1 MKIGIVGGTGGM
13 GEGFA
18 LRWCANHQIVIGSRD
33 KNKASEVASNYMKIA
48 QEFYKDK
55 IKSGGG
61 SSSEKEEVA
70 VGGVEGVGVGVEGV
84 GGNITGDNNFD
95 LATNDLDILILSIP
109 YESINDTCSKLSQ
122 NISDSCIIIS
132 PIVPM
137 KWTEKGFT
145 YIPFEEGKKTAAE
158 MVADN
163 FKSRSR
169 IVSAFHT
176 ISEVKLKKLDLTLD
190 VDTYICGDDPSVVG
204 KIKELASEI
213 PGLRPIYLGPLSMTY
228 QAEVLT
234 PMLLNG
240 AKKNKLKNPGLK
252 LVV

>member
-18 LRWCANHQIVIGSRD
+18 LRWCVNHQIVVGSRD
-33 KNKASEVASNYMKIA
+33 KNKASEVAKNYMKIA

-55 IKSGGG
+55 MK
-61 SSSEKEEVA
+61 
-70 VGGVEGVGVGVEGV
+70 
-84 GGNITGDNNFD
+84 GNISGDNNFD
-95 LATNDLDILILSIP
+95 LAKDLDILILSIP
-109 YESINDTCSKLSQ
+109 YESINDTCAKLSQ
-122 NISDSCIIIS
+122 VVNDNCIIVS

-137 KWTEKGFT
+137 KWEEKGFT

-158 MVADN
+158 LVADN
-163 FKSRSR
+163 FKTRSR

-176 ISEVKLKKLDLTLD
+176 ISEVKLKKLELNLD
-190 VDTYICGDDPSVVG
+190 ADTYICGDDLTTVQ
-204 KIKELASEI
+204 KIKDLVSEI
-213 PGLRPIYLGPLSMTY
+213 QGLRPIYLGQLSMTY

-252 LVV
+252 LVT

>member
-33 KNKASEVASNYMKIA
+33 KNKAAEVASNYMKIA

-55 IKSGGG
+55 INDGGG
-61 SSSEKEEVA
+61 G
-70 VGGVEGVGVGVEGV
+70 GGVVVGE
-84 GGNITGDNNFD
+84 GNISGDNNFD
-95 LATNDLDILILSIP
+95 LVKDLDILILSIP

-122 NISDSCIIIS
+122 DISDSCIIIS

-137 KWTEKGFT
+137 KWTEKGFI
-145 YIPFEEGKKTAAE
+145 YIPLEERKKTAAE
-158 MVADN
+158 LVADN

-176 ISEVKLKKLDLTLD
+176 ISEVKLKKLELTLD
-190 VDTYICGDDPSVVG
+190 VDTYICGDDMSVVE
-204 KIKELASEI
+204 KIKELVSEI
-213 PGLRPIYLGPLSMTY
+213 QGLRPIYMGPLSMTY
-228 QAEVLT
+228 QAEGLT

>member
-33 KNKASEVASNYMKIA
+33 KNKAAEVASNYMKIA

-55 IKSGGG
+55 IKKDGGG
-61 SSSEKEEVA
+61 
-70 VGGVEGVGVGVEGV
+70 GVGE
-84 GGNITGDNNFD
+84 GNISGDNNFD
-95 LATNDLDILILSIP
+95 LGKDLDILILSIP

-122 NISDSCIIIS
+122 DISDSCIIIS

-145 YIPFEEGKKTAAE
+145 YIPFEEGKRTGAE
-158 MVADN
+158 LVADN

-176 ISEVKLKKLDLTLD
+176 ISEVKLKKLELTLD
-190 VDTYICGDDPSVVG
+190 ADTYICGDDISVVE
-204 KIKELASEI
+204 KIKELVSEI
-213 PGLRPIYLGPLSMTY
+213 QGLRPIYLGPLSMTY

>member
-1 MKIGIVGGTGGM
+1 M
-13 GEGFA
+13 GEG
-18 LRWCANHQIVIGSRD
+18 
-33 KNKASEVASNYMKIA
+33 
-48 QEFYKDK
+48 
-55 IKSGGG
+55 
-61 SSSEKEEVA
+61 
-70 VGGVEGVGVGVEGV
+70 
-84 GGNITGDNNFD
+84 GNISGDNNFD
-95 LATNDLDILILSIP
+95 LVKDLDILILSIP

-122 NISDSCIIIS
+122 DISDSCIVVS

-137 KWTEKGFT
+137 KWTEKGFR

-158 MVADN
+158 LVADN

-176 ISEVKLKKLDLTLD
+176 ISEVKLKKLELTLD
-190 VDTYICGDDPSVVG
+190 ADTYICGDDTSVVE
-204 KIKELASEI
+204 KIKGLVSEI
-213 PGLRPIYLGPLSMTY
+213 PGLRPIYLGELSMTY

>member
-18 LRWCANHQIVIGSRD
+18 LRWCTNHQIVIGSRD
-33 KNKASEVASNYMKIA
+33 KNKASEVANNYMKIA
-48 QEFYKDK
+48 QEFYKEK
-55 IKSGGG
+55 MTEGG
-61 SSSEKEEVA
+61 
-70 VGGVEGVGVGVEGV
+70 
-84 GGNITGDNNFD
+84 GGNISGDNNFD
-95 LATNDLDILILSIP
+95 LAKQDLDILILSIP

-122 NISDSCIIIS
+122 DISDSCIIIS

-137 KWTEKGFT
+137 KWTEKGFR

-158 MVADN
+158 LVADN

-176 ISEVKLKKLDLTLD
+176 ISEVKLKKLELTLD
-190 VDTYICGDDPSVVG
+190 ADTYICGDDTSIVE
-204 KIKELASEI
+204 KIKELVSEI
-213 PGLRPIYLGPLSMTY
+213 QGLRPIYLGELSMTY

>member
-33 KNKASEVASNYMKIA
+33 KNKATEVANNYTKIA
-48 QEFYKDK
+48 QDFYKDK
-55 IKSGGG
+55 MN
-61 SSSEKEEVA
+61 
-70 VGGVEGVGVGVEGV
+70 
-84 GGNITGDNNFD
+84 GNISGDNNFD
-95 LATNDLDILILSIP
+95 LAKDLDILILSIP
-109 YESINDTCSKLSQ
+109 YESINDTCSRLSQ
-122 NISDSCIIIS
+122 VVSENCIIVS

-137 KWTEKGFT
+137 KWEEKGFT

-158 MVADN
+158 LVADN

-176 ISEVKLKKLDLTLD
+176 IAESKLKKIEVNLDA
-190 VDTYICGDDPSVVG
+190 DTYICGDDPSVVQ
-204 KIKELASEI
+204 KIKDLASEI
-213 PGLRPIYLGPLSMTY
+213 QGLRPIYLGQLSMTY

>member
-33 KNKASEVASNYMKIA
+33 KNKAAEVASNYMKIA

-55 IKSGGG
+55 INGGG
-61 SSSEKEEVA
+61 
-70 VGGVEGVGVGVEGV
+70 GGGGIGE
-84 GGNITGDNNFD
+84 GNISGDNNFD
-95 LATNDLDILILSIP
+95 LGKKDLDILILSIP

-122 NISDSCIIIS
+122 DISDNCIIIS

-158 MVADN
+158 LVADN

-176 ISEVKLKKLDLTLD
+176 ISEVKLKKLELTLD
-190 VDTYICGDDPSVVG
+190 ADTYICGDDTSVVE
-204 KIKELASEI
+204 KIKELVSEI
-213 PGLRPIYLGPLSMTY
+213 QGLRPIYLGPLSMTY

>member
-33 KNKASEVASNYMKIA
+33 KNKAAEVASNYMKIA

-55 IKSGGG
+55 IKKDGGG
-61 SSSEKEEVA
+61 G
-70 VGGVEGVGVGVEGV
+70 GGVGE
-84 GGNITGDNNFD
+84 GNISGDNNFD
-95 LATNDLDILILSIP
+95 LGKKDLDILILSIP

-122 NISDSCIIIS
+122 DISDSCIIIS

-158 MVADN
+158 LVADN

-176 ISEVKLKKLDLTLD
+176 ISEVKLKKLELTLD
-190 VDTYICGDDPSVVG
+190 ADTYICGDDTSVVE
-204 KIKELASEI
+204 KIKELVSEI
-213 PGLRPIYLGPLSMTY
+213 QELRPIYLGPLSMTY

>member
-33 KNKASEVASNYMKIA
+33 KNKAAEVASNYMKIA

-55 IKSGGG
+55 IKRGGG
-61 SSSEKEEVA
+61 
-70 VGGVEGVGVGVEGV
+70 GGIGE
-84 GGNITGDNNFD
+84 GNISGDNNFD
-95 LATNDLDILILSIP
+95 LGKKDLDILILSIP

-122 NISDSCIIIS
+122 DISDSCIIIS

-158 MVADN
+158 LVADN

-176 ISEVKLKKLDLTLD
+176 ISEVKLKKLELTLD
-190 VDTYICGDDPSVVG
+190 ADTYICGDDTSVIE
-204 KIKELASEI
+204 KIKELVSDI
-213 PGLRPIYLGPLSMTY
+213 QGLRPIYLGPLSMTY

>member
-18 LRWCANHQIVIGSRD
+18 LRWCVNHQIVIGSRD
-33 KNKASEVASNYMKIA
+33 KNKASEVANNYTKIA

-55 IKSGGG
+55 KIGSGG
-61 SSSEKEEVA
+61 ET
-70 VGGVEGVGVGVEGV
+70 
-84 GGNITGDNNFD
+84 GNISGDNNFD
-95 LATNDLDILILSIP
+95 LVKDLDILILSIP
-109 YESINDTCSKLSQ
+109 YESINDTCSKLSKDT
-122 NISDSCIIIS
+122 SDSCIVVS

-137 KWTEKGFT
+137 KWTEKGFR

-158 MVADN
+158 LVADN

-169 IVSAFHT
+169 IISAFHT
-176 ISEVKLKKLDLTLD
+176 ISEVKLKKLELTLD
-190 VDTYICGDDPSVVG
+190 ADTYICGDDTSVVE
-204 KIKELASEI
+204 KIKGLVSEI
-213 PGLRPIYLGPLSMTY
+213 SGLRPIYLGELSMSY

>member
-33 KNKASEVASNYMKIA
+33 KNKAAEVASNYMKIA

-55 IKSGGG
+55 IKGGG
-61 SSSEKEEVA
+61 E
-70 VGGVEGVGVGVEGV
+70 GGVGE
-84 GGNITGDNNFD
+84 GNISGDNNFD
-95 LATNDLDILILSIP
+95 LGKKDLDILILSIP

-122 NISDSCIIIS
+122 DISDNCIIIS

-158 MVADN
+158 LVADN

-176 ISEVKLKKLDLTLD
+176 ISEVKLKKLELTLD
-190 VDTYICGDDPSVVG
+190 ADTYICGDDTSVVE
-204 KIKELASEI
+204 KIKELVSEI
-213 PGLRPIYLGPLSMTY
+213 QGLRPIYLGPLSMTY

>member
-33 KNKASEVASNYMKIA
+33 KNKAAEVASNYMKIA

-55 IKSGGG
+55 IKNDGGEGGG
-61 SSSEKEEVA
+61 I
-70 VGGVEGVGVGVEGV
+70 GN
-84 GGNITGDNNFD
+84 GNISGDNNFD
-95 LATNDLDILILSIP
+95 LGKKDLDILILSIP
-109 YESINDTCSKLSQ
+109 YESISDTCSKLSQ
-122 NISDSCIIIS
+122 DISDSCIIIS

-158 MVADN
+158 LVADN

-176 ISEVKLKKLDLTLD
+176 ISEVKLKKLELTLD
-190 VDTYICGDDPSVVG
+190 ADTYICGDDPSVVE
-204 KIKELASEI
+204 KIKELVSEI
-213 PGLRPIYLGPLSMTY
+213 QGLRPIYLGPLSMTY

>member
-18 LRWCANHQIVIGSRD
+18 LRWCVNHQIVIGSRD
-33 KNKASEVASNYMKIA
+33 KNKASEVANNYTKIA

-55 IKSGGG
+55 KIGRDG
-61 SSSEKEEVA
+61 ET
-70 VGGVEGVGVGVEGV
+70 
-84 GGNITGDNNFD
+84 GNISGDNNFD
-95 LATNDLDILILSIP
+95 LAKDLDILILSIP

-122 NISDSCIIIS
+122 DTSDNCIIVS

-137 KWTEKGFT
+137 KWTEKGFR

-158 MVADN
+158 LVADN

-176 ISEVKLKKLDLTLD
+176 ISEVKLKKLELTLD
-190 VDTYICGDDPSVVG
+190 ADTYICGDDTSVVE
-204 KIKELASEI
+204 KIKGLVSEI
-213 PGLRPIYLGPLSMTY
+213 PGLRPIYLGELSMTY

>member
-33 KNKASEVASNYMKIA
+33 KNKAAEVASNYMKIA
-48 QEFYKDK
+48 QEVYKDK
-55 IKSGGG
+55 IKGGG
-61 SSSEKEEVA
+61 GIGE
-70 VGGVEGVGVGVEGV
+70 
-84 GGNITGDNNFD
+84 GNISGDNNFD
-95 LATNDLDILILSIP
+95 LGKKDLDILILSIP

-122 NISDSCIIIS
+122 DISDSCIIIS

-158 MVADN
+158 LVADN

-176 ISEVKLKKLDLTLD
+176 ISEVKLKKLELTLD
-190 VDTYICGDDPSVVG
+190 ADTYICGDDTSVVE
-204 KIKELASEI
+204 KIKELVSEI
-213 PGLRPIYLGPLSMTY
+213 QGLRPIYLGPLSMTY

>member
-33 KNKASEVASNYMKIA
+33 KNKAAEVADNYMKIA

-55 IKSGGG
+55 IKSGSREG
-61 SSSEKEEVA
+61 EER
-70 VGGVEGVGVGVEGV
+70 GVGR
-84 GGNITGDNNFD
+84 GNISGDNNFD
-95 LATNDLDILILSIP
+95 LAIKDLDILILSIP
-109 YESINDTCSKLSQ
+109 YETINDTCSKLSQ
-122 NISDSCIIIS
+122 DISDSCIIIS

-176 ISEVKLKKLDLTLD
+176 ISEVKLKKLELTLD
-190 VDTYICGDDPSVVG
+190 VDTYICGDDPSVVE

-213 PGLRPIYLGPLSMTY
+213 QGLRPIYLGPLSMTY

>member
-33 KNKASEVASNYMKIA
+33 KNKAAEVASNYNKIA

-55 IKSGGG
+55 KTI
-61 SSSEKEEVA
+61 
-70 VGGVEGVGVGVEGV
+70 
-84 GGNITGDNNFD
+84 GGNISGDNNFD
-95 LATNDLDILILSIP
+95 LVNGLDILILSIP

-122 NISDSCIIIS
+122 DVSDNCIIIS

-158 MVADN
+158 LVADN
-163 FKSRSR
+163 FKLRSR

-176 ISEVKLKKLDLTLD
+176 ISEAKLKNLELTLD
-190 VDTYICGDDPSVVG
+190 ADTYICGDDTSVVE
-204 KIKELASEI
+204 KIKELVSEI
-213 PGLRPIYLGPLSMTY
+213 QGLRPIYLGQLSMTY

>member
-18 LRWCANHQIVIGSRD
+18 LRWCANHQIVVGSRD
-33 KNKASEVASNYMKIA
+33 KNKASEVAKNYMKIA
-48 QEFYKDK
+48 QEFYKDRMN
-55 IKSGGG
+55 
-61 SSSEKEEVA
+61 
-70 VGGVEGVGVGVEGV
+70 
-84 GGNITGDNNFD
+84 GNISGDNNFD
-95 LATNDLDILILSIP
+95 LAKDLDILILSIP
-109 YESINDTCSKLSQ
+109 YESINDTCTKLSQ
-122 NISDSCIIIS
+122 VVNDNCIIVS

-137 KWTEKGFT
+137 KWEEKGFT

-158 MVADN
+158 LVADN
-163 FKSRSR
+163 FGSRSR

-176 ISEVKLKKLDLTLD
+176 ISEVKLKKIELNLDA
-190 VDTYICGDDPSVVG
+190 DTYICGDDPTVIQ
-204 KIKELASEI
+204 KIKDLVSEI
-213 PGLRPIYLGPLSMTY
+213 HGLRPIYLGQLSMTY

-252 LVV
+252 LVT

>member
-18 LRWCANHQIVIGSRD
+18 LRWCTNHQIVIGSRD
-33 KNKASEVASNYMKIA
+33 KNKAAEVASNYMKIA

-55 IKSGGG
+55 MID
-61 SSSEKEEVA
+61 
-70 VGGVEGVGVGVEGV
+70 
-84 GGNITGDNNFD
+84 GNISGDNNFD
-95 LATNDLDILILSIP
+95 LVKDLDILILSIP

-122 NISDSCIIIS
+122 DISDSCIIIS

-137 KWTEKGFT
+137 KWTEKGFR
-145 YIPFEEGKKTAAE
+145 YKPFEEGKKTAAE
-158 MVADN
+158 LVADN

-176 ISEVKLKKLDLTLD
+176 ISEVKLKKLELTLD
-190 VDTYICGDDPSVVG
+190 ADTYICGDDMSVVE
-204 KIKELASEI
+204 KIKELVSEI
-213 PGLRPIYLGPLSMTY
+213 QGLRPIYLGELSMTY

>member
-33 KNKASEVASNYMKIA
+33 KNKAAEVASNYMKIA

-55 IKSGGG
+55 IKDGGG
-61 SSSEKEEVA
+61 GIGE
-70 VGGVEGVGVGVEGV
+70 
-84 GGNITGDNNFD
+84 GNISGDNNFD
-95 LATNDLDILILSIP
+95 LGKKDLDILILSIP

-122 NISDSCIIIS
+122 DISDSCIIIS

-158 MVADN
+158 LVADN

-176 ISEVKLKKLDLTLD
+176 ISEVKLKKLELTLD
-190 VDTYICGDDPSVVG
+190 ADTYICGDDTSVVE
-204 KIKELASEI
+204 KIKELVSEI
-213 PGLRPIYLGPLSMTY
+213 QGLRPIYLGPLSMTY

>member
-18 LRWCANHQIVIGSRD
+18 LRWCVNHQIVIGSRD
-33 KNKASEVASNYMKIA
+33 KNKASEVANNYMKIA

-55 IKSGGG
+55 MIGGG
-61 SSSEKEEVA
+61 SGN
-70 VGGVEGVGVGVEGV
+70 GGN
-84 GGNITGDNNFD
+84 GGNITGENNFD
-95 LATNDLDILILSIP
+95 LIKDLDILILSIP

-122 NISDSCIIIS
+122 DISDSCIVVS

-137 KWTEKGFT
+137 KWTEKGFR

-158 MVADN
+158 LVADN
-163 FKSRSR
+163 FKLRSR

-176 ISEVKLKKLDLTLD
+176 ISEVKLKKLELTLD
-190 VDTYICGDDPSVVG
+190 ADTYICGDDISVVE
-204 KIKELASEI
+204 KIKGLVSEI
-213 PGLRPIYLGPLSMTY
+213 PGLRPIYLGELSMTY

>member
-55 IKSGGG
+55 IKSGG
-61 SSSEKEEVA
+61 SEKE
-70 VGGVEGVGVGVEGV
+70 GVGEV
-84 GGNITGDNNFD
+84 GGNISGDNNFD
-95 LATNDLDILILSIP
+95 LGKKDLDILILSIP

-122 NISDSCIIIS
+122 DISDSCIIIS

-158 MVADN
+158 LVADN

-176 ISEVKLKKLDLTLD
+176 ISEVKLKKLELTLD
-190 VDTYICGDDPSVVG
+190 ADTYICGDDTSVVE
-204 KIKELASEI
+204 KIKELVSEI
-213 PGLRPIYLGPLSMTY
+213 QGLRPIYLGPLSMTY

>member
-18 LRWCANHQIVIGSRD
+18 LRWCTNHQIVIGSRD
-33 KNKASEVASNYMKIA
+33 KNKASEVANNYMKIA
-48 QEFYKDK
+48 QEFYKEK
-55 IKSGGG
+55 MTGGG
-61 SSSEKEEVA
+61 
-70 VGGVEGVGVGVEGV
+70 
-84 GGNITGDNNFD
+84 GGNISGDNNFD
-95 LATNDLDILILSIP
+95 LAKKDLDILILSIP

-122 NISDSCIIIS
+122 DISDSCIIIS

-137 KWTEKGFT
+137 KWTEKGFR

-158 MVADN
+158 LVADN

-176 ISEVKLKKLDLTLD
+176 ISEVKLKKLELTLD
-190 VDTYICGDDPSVVG
+190 ADTYICGDDTSIVE
-204 KIKELASEI
+204 KIKELVSEI
-213 PGLRPIYLGPLSMTY
+213 QGLRPIYLGELSMTY

>member
-1 MKIGIVGGTGGM
+1 VGGTGGM

-33 KNKASEVASNYMKIA
+33 KNKAAEVASNYNKIA

-55 IKSGGG
+55 KTI
-61 SSSEKEEVA
+61 
-70 VGGVEGVGVGVEGV
+70 
-84 GGNITGDNNFD
+84 GGNISGDNNFD
-95 LATNDLDILILSIP
+95 LVKGLDILILSIP

-122 NISDSCIIIS
+122 DVSDNCIIIS

-158 MVADN
+158 LVADN
-163 FKSRSR
+163 FKLRSR

-176 ISEVKLKKLDLTLD
+176 ISEAKLKNLELTLD
-190 VDTYICGDDPSVVG
+190 ADTYICGDDTSVVE
-204 KIKELASEI
+204 KIKELVSEI
-213 PGLRPIYLGPLSMTY
+213 QGLRPIYLGQLSMTY

>member
-18 LRWCANHQIVIGSRD
+18 LRWCVNHQIVIGSRD
-33 KNKASEVASNYMKIA
+33 KNKASEVANNYTKIA

-55 IKSGGG
+55 MIGGG
-61 SSSEKEEVA
+61 N
-70 VGGVEGVGVGVEGV
+70 GGK
-84 GGNITGDNNFD
+84 GGNISGDNNFD
-95 LATNDLDILILSIP
+95 LVKDLDILILSIP

-122 NISDSCIIIS
+122 DISDSCIVVS

-137 KWTEKGFT
+137 KWTEKGFR

-158 MVADN
+158 LVADN

-176 ISEVKLKKLDLTLD
+176 ISEVKLKKLELTLD
-190 VDTYICGDDPSVVG
+190 ADTYICGDDTSVVE
-204 KIKELASEI
+204 KIKGLVSEI
-213 PGLRPIYLGPLSMTY
+213 PGLRPIYLGELSMTY

>member
-33 KNKASEVASNYMKIA
+33 KNKAAEVASNYMKIA

-55 IKSGGG
+55 IKRGGG
-61 SSSEKEEVA
+61 
-70 VGGVEGVGVGVEGV
+70 GGIGE
-84 GGNITGDNNFD
+84 GNISGDNNFD
-95 LATNDLDILILSIP
+95 LGKKDLDILILSIP

-122 NISDSCIIIS
+122 DINDSCIIIS

-158 MVADN
+158 LVADN

-176 ISEVKLKKLDLTLD
+176 ISEVKLKKLELTLD
-190 VDTYICGDDPSVVG
+190 ADTYICGDDISVVE
-204 KIKELASEI
+204 KIKELVSEI
-213 PGLRPIYLGPLSMTY
+213 QGLRPIYLGPLSMTY

>member
-33 KNKASEVASNYMKIA
+33 KNKATEVASNYMKIA

-55 IKSGGG
+55 INGGG
-61 SSSEKEEVA
+61 
-70 VGGVEGVGVGVEGV
+70 GGGIGE
-84 GGNITGDNNFD
+84 GNISGDNNFD
-95 LATNDLDILILSIP
+95 MGKKDLDILILSIP

-122 NISDSCIIIS
+122 DISDNCIIIS

-158 MVADN
+158 LVADN

-176 ISEVKLKKLDLTLD
+176 ISEVKLKKLELTLD
-190 VDTYICGDDPSVVG
+190 ADTYICGDDTSVVE
-204 KIKELASEI
+204 KIKELVSEI
-213 PGLRPIYLGPLSMTY
+213 QGLRPIYLGPLSMTY

>member
-18 LRWCANHQIVIGSRD
+18 LRWCAKHQIVIGSRD
-33 KNKASEVASNYMKIA
+33 KNKAAEVASNYMKIA

-55 IKSGGG
+55 IKGGEGGG
-61 SSSEKEEVA
+61 GIGE
-70 VGGVEGVGVGVEGV
+70 
-84 GGNITGDNNFD
+84 GNISGDNNFD
-95 LATNDLDILILSIP
+95 LGKKDLDILILSIP

-122 NISDSCIIIS
+122 DISDSCIIIS

-158 MVADN
+158 LVADN

-176 ISEVKLKKLDLTLD
+176 ISEVKLKKLELTLD
-190 VDTYICGDDPSVVG
+190 ADTYICGDDTSVVE
-204 KIKELASEI
+204 KIKELVSEI
-213 PGLRPIYLGPLSMTY
+213 QGLRPIYLGPLSMTY

>member
-33 KNKASEVASNYMKIA
+33 KNKASEVANNYTKTA
-48 QEFYKDK
+48 QEYYKDK
-55 IKSGGG
+55 MS
-61 SSSEKEEVA
+61 
-70 VGGVEGVGVGVEGV
+70 
-84 GGNITGDNNFD
+84 GNISGDNNFD
-95 LATNDLDILILSIP
+95 LAKDLDILILSIP
-109 YESINDTCSKLSQ
+109 YESINDTCSKIAQ
-122 NISDSCIIIS
+122 GISDDCIIIS

-137 KWTEKGFT
+137 KWEEKGFT
-145 YIPFEEGKKTAAE
+145 YIPFEEGKKPAAE
-158 MVADN
+158 LVADN

-176 ISEVKLKKLDLTLD
+176 ISEMKLKKIDYNLD
-190 VDTYICGDDPSVVG
+190 VDTYICGDDLGVVQ
-204 KIKELASEI
+204 KIKDLASEI
-213 PGLRPIYLGPLSMTY
+213 QGLRPIYLGQLSMTY
-228 QAEVLT
+228 QAEILT
-234 PMLLNG
+234 PMILNG

>member
-33 KNKASEVASNYMKIA
+33 KNKAAEVASNYMKIA

-55 IKSGGG
+55 IKNDGGG
-61 SSSEKEEVA
+61 
-70 VGGVEGVGVGVEGV
+70 GGGRGVGE
-84 GGNITGDNNFD
+84 GNISGDNNFD
-95 LATNDLDILILSIP
+95 LGKDLDILILSIP

-122 NISDSCIIIS
+122 DISDSCIIIS

-158 MVADN
+158 LVADN

-176 ISEVKLKKLDLTLD
+176 ISEVKLKKLELTLD
-190 VDTYICGDDPSVVG
+190 ADTYICGDDTSVVE
-204 KIKELASEI
+204 KIKELVSEI
-213 PGLRPIYLGPLSMTY
+213 QGLRPIYLGPLSMTY

>member
-1 MKIGIVGGTGGM
+1 
-13 GEGFA
+13 
-18 LRWCANHQIVIGSRD
+18 
-33 KNKASEVASNYMKIA
+33 MKIA

-55 IKSGGG
+55 IKSSGGSGEGEEGGG
-61 SSSEKEEVA
+61 
-70 VGGVEGVGVGVEGV
+70 VGR
-84 GGNITGDNNFD
+84 GNISGDNNFD
-95 LATNDLDILILSIP
+95 LAKDLDILILSIP
-109 YESINDTCSKLSQ
+109 YETINDTCSKLSQ
-122 NISDSCIIIS
+122 DISDSCIIIS

-176 ISEVKLKKLDLTLD
+176 ISEVKLKKLELTLD
-190 VDTYICGDDPSVVG
+190 VDTYICGDDPSVVE
-204 KIKELASEI
+204 KIKGLASEI
-213 PGLRPIYLGPLSMTY
+213 QGLRPIYLGPLSMTY

>member
-1 MKIGIVGGTGGM
+1 VGGTGGM

-33 KNKASEVASNYMKIA
+33 KNKASEVANNYMKIA
-48 QEFYKDK
+48 QEFYKEK
-55 IKSGGG
+55 MMTGGG
-61 SSSEKEEVA
+61 
-70 VGGVEGVGVGVEGV
+70 G
-84 GGNITGDNNFD
+84 GGNITGDNNFA
-95 LATNDLDILILSIP
+95 LAKDLDILILSIP

-122 NISDSCIIIS
+122 DVSDSCIIIS

-137 KWTEKGFT
+137 KWTEKGFR
-145 YIPFEEGKKTAAE
+145 YIPFEEGKKSAAE
-158 MVADN
+158 LVADN

-176 ISEVKLKKLDLTLD
+176 ISEVKLKKLELTLD
-190 VDTYICGDDPSVVG
+190 ADTFICGDDMSVVE
-204 KIKELASEI
+204 KIKELVSEI
-213 PGLRPIYLGPLSMTY
+213 QGLRPIYLGELSMTY

>member
-33 KNKASEVASNYMKIA
+33 KNKAAEVASNYMKIA

-55 IKSGGG
+55 INDGGG
-61 SSSEKEEVA
+61 G
-70 VGGVEGVGVGVEGV
+70 GGVVVGE
-84 GGNITGDNNFD
+84 GNISGDNNFD
-95 LATNDLDILILSIP
+95 LVKDLDILILSIP

-122 NISDSCIIIS
+122 DISDSCIIIS

-158 MVADN
+158 LVADN

-176 ISEVKLKKLDLTLD
+176 ISEVKLKKLELTLD
-190 VDTYICGDDPSVVG
+190 ADTYICGDDTSVVE
-204 KIKELASEI
+204 KIKELVSEI
-213 PGLRPIYLGPLSMTY
+213 QGLRPIYLGPLSMTY

>member
-18 LRWCANHQIVIGSRD
+18 LRWCANHQIVVGSRD
-33 KNKASEVASNYMKIA
+33 KNKASEVAKNYMKIA
-48 QEFYKDK
+48 QEFYKDRMN
-55 IKSGGG
+55 
-61 SSSEKEEVA
+61 
-70 VGGVEGVGVGVEGV
+70 
-84 GGNITGDNNFD
+84 GNISGDNNFD
-95 LATNDLDILILSIP
+95 LAKDLDILILSIP
-109 YESINDTCSKLSQ
+109 YESINDTCAKLSQ
-122 NISDSCIIIS
+122 VVNDNCIIVS

-137 KWTEKGFT
+137 KWEEKGFT

-158 MVADN
+158 LVADN
-163 FKSRSR
+163 FGSRSR

-176 ISEVKLKKLDLTLD
+176 ISEVKLKKIELNLDA
-190 VDTYICGDDPSVVG
+190 DTYICGDDPTVIQ
-204 KIKELASEI
+204 KIKDLVSEI
-213 PGLRPIYLGPLSMTY
+213 QGLRPIYLGQLSMTY

-252 LVV
+252 LVT

>member
-33 KNKASEVASNYMKIA
+33 KNKAAEVASNYMKIA

-55 IKSGGG
+55 IKGGGGG
-61 SSSEKEEVA
+61 S
-70 VGGVEGVGVGVEGV
+70 GGIGE
-84 GGNITGDNNFD
+84 GNISGDNNFD
-95 LATNDLDILILSIP
+95 MGKKDLDILILSIP

-122 NISDSCIIIS
+122 DISDSCIIIS

-158 MVADN
+158 LVADN

-176 ISEVKLKKLDLTLD
+176 ISEVKLKKLELTLD
-190 VDTYICGDDPSVVG
+190 ADTYICGDDTSVVE
-204 KIKELASEI
+204 KIKELVSEI
-213 PGLRPIYLGPLSMTY
+213 QGLRPIYLGPLSMTY